1 VTLSK
6 GRYVGRY
13 GYMEIFGADKNRGQ
27 VTGRSKNQTSPYDR
41 RDDCEPASVADVFR
55 FRDQTSEG
63 NPIAWCL
70 RLHRNELNSHLC
82 GLGPA
87 MASAFDIASQFF
99 SCILVEVLKNVAI
112 RAARSSCQLNTF
124 GKGIQIVNH
133 FGLTWLL
140 TPVFLRSW
148 PTTHADTIPKA

>member
-1 VTLSK
+1 
-6 GRYVGRY
+6 
-13 GYMEIFGADKNRGQ
+13 MEIFGADKNRGQ

-99 SCILVEVLKNVAI
+99 SRILVEVLKNVAI

-124 GKGIQIVNH
+124 GKGIQIVNQRIWLVRMD
-133 FGLTWLL
+133 LTRHRSAKKVAVPDRLTQLL
-140 TPVFLRSW
+140 DRTKISLERMGM
-148 PTTHADTIPKA
+148 